1 MVLRSGRVG
10 ATVLTTRS
18 RRPARSTSL
27 GIEKAIT
34 EHRWRRWESN
44 PERSDTLTLRGHS
57 VFPRIAVKGTEP
69 DLLLPYPAVPS
80 NALACPALWSLF
92 GH

>member
-34 EHRWRRWESN
+34 EHRWGRWESN
-44 PERSDTLTLRGHS
+44 LLQFTLFRM
-57 VFPRIAVKGTEP
+57 IQ
-69 DLLLPYPAVPS
+69 
-80 NALACPALWSLF
+80 
-92 GH
+92 